1 MPRSAR
7 ACLQGFALCL
17 LFTGC
22 WSSRETHAP
31 AVAEREA
38 SEPRDGGALAESGA
52 LDRAI
57 ARAIAYADGITNVAT
72 LQALLQYVHRRF
84 GVSEFADARARYDR
98 AASAPADRVFRR
110 IIDRNTVAARADLA
124 ALTDTDL
131 MVSAALYCDIIP
143 LPPDYATVL
152 GKARRAGG
160 YSLTHVLLSL
170 DLLRE
175 NGGTDVVTP
184 GYEDSVA
191 RDVAALVAPWGPPT
205 DLEIE
210 AEALLYLVGRADL
223 VQPGFADRLVKAQKA
238 DGGFS
243 QTGHVAAASNWHAS
257 GLALWVLLSCRYP
270 TAPLTGLLDR
280 R

>member
-1 MPRSAR
+1 M
-7 ACLQGFALCL
+7 CL
-17 LFTGC
+17 LLTSC

-31 AVAEREA
+31 ALAEREA
-38 SEPRDGGALAESGA
+38 SEPRHGGVSADSGA
-52 LDRAI
+52 SSLDHAITRAI
-57 ARAIAYADGITNVAT
+57 KYADGITNVAT

-84 GVSEFADARARYDR
+84 GVSEFADARALYDR
-98 AASAPADRVFRR
+98 ASSAPADRVFRR
-110 IIDRNTVAARADLA
+110 IIDRKAVAARADLA
-124 ALTDTDL
+124 TLTDTDV
-131 MVSAALYCDIIP
+131 MVSAALYCDVIP
-143 LPPDYATVL
+143 LPSDYAMVL
-152 GKARRAGG
+152 EKARRAGG

-175 NGGTDVVTP
+175 NGGTDVVAP

-191 RDVAALVAPWGPPT
+191 TDVAALVAPSGSPT

-210 AEALLYLVGRADL
+210 AEALLYLVGRADM
-223 VQPGFADRLVKAQKA
+223 VQPGFADRLVKAQKP

-243 QTGHVAAASNWHAS
+243 QTGHVAAASDWHAS

-270 TAPLTGLLDR
+270 SAPPTGLLDR